1 MREAKIGG
9 AGREKGGMGA
19 HRWMR
24 ASDQDRERAAAHSP
38 PDG

>member
-1 MREAKIGG
+1 MRDAKIGG

-24 ASDQDRERAAAHSP
+24 QDRERAAAHSP